1 MKNRENMKNIA
12 VYCGAASGNE
22 EIFTTGAQKLGR
34 WIVENNYGLTY
45 GGGRFGLMGV
55 VANSVLDNH
64 GFVHGIITQE
74 LADRELSHNTLS
86 KLDIVPDMSQ
96 RKQAMLND
104 SVANIA
110 LPGGPGTLEEI
121 SEAFSWT
128 IVGDSTNPCIF
139 YNLNHY
145 YDDLAKFFDSM
156 TEHGFM
162 EERTRQTLLFSDSLT
177 EIGKFI
183 DSYTPPTL
191 RNYEE
196 K

>member
-1 MKNRENMKNIA
+1 MKNIA
-12 VYCGAASGNE
+12 VYCGAATGNE
-22 EIFTTGAQKLGR
+22 EIYTTGAEKLGR

-45 GGGRFGLMGV
+45 GGGRFGLMGI
-55 VANSVLDNH
+55 VADSVLNAN

-74 LADRELSHNTLS
+74 LADRELSHHTLS
-86 KLDIVPDMSQ
+86 KLDIVPNMSQ
-96 RKQAMLND
+96 RKQDMLHD

-139 YNLNHY
+139 YNLDHY
-145 YDDLAKFFDSM
+145 YDDLEKFFNNM
-156 TEHGFM
+156 VKHGFM
-162 EERTRQTLLFSDSLT
+162 EKKTRETLLFSDSLT

-183 DSYTPPTL
+183 DSYTPPAL
-191 RNYEE
+191 RNYD